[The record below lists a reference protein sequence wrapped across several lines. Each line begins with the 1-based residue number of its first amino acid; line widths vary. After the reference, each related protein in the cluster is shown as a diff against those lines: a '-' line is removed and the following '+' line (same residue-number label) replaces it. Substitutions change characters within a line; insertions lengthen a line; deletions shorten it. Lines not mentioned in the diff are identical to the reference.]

1 MNTLHIKKNDM
12 VVVLA
17 GEDKGKVG
25 KVLATMREKRRVLI
39 EGVNIIHKA
48 VRKSQENPKGGILTR
63 EAPIAASN
71 VMLQSK
77 FDERKKKRGVAGSGT
92 AQPQL

>member
-1 MNTLHIKKNDM
+1 MNTLHIKKNDI

-17 GEDKGKVG
+17 GEEKGKSG
-25 KVLATMREKRRVLI
+25 KVLSVQLEKRRVLI

-48 VRKSQENPKGGILTR
+48 VRKSQDNPKGGILTR
-63 EAPIAASN
+63 EAPVAASN

-77 FDERKKKRGVAGSGT
+77 FDARKKKRGVAGSGA